1 MKQFQLQQ
9 LVLCLFLI
17 SSCKKISNSK
27 IDACIY
33 VKQYKTETPI
43 ANAEVQI
50 LRGKPGTGYGT
61 ELVET
66 VYTNDDG
73 KATYKTKVDKNY
85 NYYAFSRIDNYYN
98 EGDQVNLERGK
109 RNFETTIYKYANA
122 YVKLHIKNIHPFN
135 QYDLFTV
142 GSFCYSYN
150 YQGLNIDTTFLWCQ
164 DCNCAWLGGYHID
177 TGYEVT
183 RNGIKT
189 PYYFSFDPMP
199 LDTII
204 IDINF

>member
-1 MKQFQLQQ
+1 MKLFQLQL

-122 YVKLHIKNIHPFN
+122 YVKLHIKNTHPFN
-135 QYDLFTV
+135 QFDLVQLT
-142 GSFCYSYN
+142 SFCHAYN
-150 YQGLNIDTTFLWCQ
+150 LQGIDLDTTILWCM
-164 DCNCAWLGGYHID
+164 DCNCSFFGNYTYNSACL
-177 TGYEVT
+177 VT
-183 RNGIKT
+183 RNNLQSNFNYSFIPT
-189 PYYFSFDPMP
+189 PF
-199 LDTII
+199 DTITV
-204 IDINF
+204 DINF